1 MSRPQQFEDRGT
13 CFACGRD
20 NPHGLQL
27 PIRPAAEGVELEWSV
42 PDRYTGWRNVVHGGI
57 VATILDELMA
67 WACSS
72 RGTYTVT
79 AELAVRFR
87 HPLPAATPFRGFGSV
102 TGEKGRVLFAQSRI
116 TLPDG
121 TLVAE
126 ATGKMMKV

>member
-1 MSRPQQFEDRGT
+1 MSSPQRYEDPGT
-13 CFACGRD
+13 CFACGRH

-27 PIRPAAEGVELEWSV
+27 PIVPTADGVELEWAV
-42 PDRYTGWRNVVHGGI
+42 PARYSGWRDVVHGGI
-57 VATILDELMA
+57 VSTILDELMA
-67 WACSS
+67 WACSA

-87 HPLPAATPFRGFGSV
+87 RPLPAEKPFRGHGAV
-102 TGEKGRVLFAQSRI
+102 TGEKGRVLFAASRI